1 MHPVLYQQQEVL
13 NECKDFEDPPHSS
26 MIQKYFQKEMWSLM
40 KQVYCG
46 HKVISNDDMD
56 FDDSKVLM
64 IPKCTNDKR

>member
-1 MHPVLYQQQEVL
+1 MNVRIL
-13 NECKDFEDPPHSS
+13 KIPPLGGSQSS

-40 KQVYCG
+40 NRVYCG
-46 HKVISNDDMD
+46 HKVISNDNMD

>member
-1 MHPVLYQQQEVL
+1 MNVRIL
-13 NECKDFEDPPHSS
+13 KIPP

-40 KQVYCG
+40 NQVYYCG
-46 HKVISNDDMD
+46 HKVISNNDMD

>member
-1 MHPVLYQQQEVL
+1 MNVRILKIPQ
-13 NECKDFEDPPHSS
+13 SS

-40 KQVYCG
+40 NKVYCG
-46 HKVISNDDMD
+46 HNVISNDDMD